1 MIYVALL
8 RGINVGGQNKV
19 DMRKLKAMFE
29 ESGMSEVATY
39 INSGNVV
46 FRENRRKPPKIMS
59 VLEEAIANDVG
70 LPIKVLVRD
79 LPAIRKVIKS
89 LPDTWTTDAKMRC
102 DVMFLWEG
110 FDRKDILEELRIK
123 PDIEDVVYV
132 PGAVI
137 WRIDR
142 SNQSKSRMTKVVGTD
157 LYRAMTIRNSNT
169 VRKLAEMMESAG
181 GSKA

>member
-8 RGINVGGQNKV
+8 RGINVGGKNKV
-19 DMRKLKAMFE
+19 EMRKLKETFE
-29 ESGMSEVATY
+29 RVGMSDVATY

-46 FRENRRKPPKIMS
+46 FRDNRRKPPKISS
-59 VLEEAIANDVG
+59 VLEDAIAADFR
-70 LPIKVLVRD
+70 LPIKVLIRD
-79 LPAIRKVIKS
+79 FPSIKKVVKA
-89 LPDTWTTDAKMRC
+89 LPDTWTTNTSMRC
-102 DVMFLWEG
+102 DVMFLWDG
-110 FDRKDILEELRIK
+110 LDRKDVVKGWTIK
-123 PDIEDVVYV
+123 PEIEDVVFI

-142 SNQSKSRMTKVVGTD
+142 SNVNKSRMTKVVGTD